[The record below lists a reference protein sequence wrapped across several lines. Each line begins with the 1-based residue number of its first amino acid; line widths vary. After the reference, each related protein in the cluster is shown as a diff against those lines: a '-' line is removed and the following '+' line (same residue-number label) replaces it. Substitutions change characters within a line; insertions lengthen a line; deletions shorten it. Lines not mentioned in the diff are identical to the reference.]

1 MVQYIVDMTTGLKI
15 FWIVLGCIFLFSI
28 YVAVTTKG
36 KEGGSAAG
44 VITGLWIWF
53 AVIMQNKGLRKWI
66 GSTKEWYLVVAMLAG
81 FIVGMAIFA
90 GILMASVRANQN
102 KGFWESFAAVIF
114 RIIGAAGCVIIL
126 LLAIS
131 QISSGGVIFY

>member
-1 MVQYIVDMTTGLKI
+1 MVQYMIDMTTGLKI

-36 KEGGSAAG
+36 KEGGIAAG

-81 FIVGMAIFA
+81 FIIGMAIF
-90 GILMASVRANQN
+90 GVILMVSVQANKN
-102 KGFWESFAAVIF
+102 KGFLESFAAVIF

-126 LLAIS
+126 FLAIS
-131 QISSGGVIFY
+131 QIGNGGVIFY